1 MKIVI
6 QLSTIKKRQ
15 NFPKIQLKN
24 ITYLQFFIILD
35 FQLLSKMDE
44 TQYYEELDNLIGKL
58 KKAKDDND
66 HDKITRYINS
76 LNELWKKGSEVV
88 IKNVT
93 TKLQIYYYYLKII

>member
-1 MKIVI
+1 
-6 QLSTIKKRQ
+6 
-15 NFPKIQLKN
+15 
-24 ITYLQFFIILD
+24 
-35 FQLLSKMDE
+35 MDE

-93 TKLQIYYYYLKII
+93 TKL